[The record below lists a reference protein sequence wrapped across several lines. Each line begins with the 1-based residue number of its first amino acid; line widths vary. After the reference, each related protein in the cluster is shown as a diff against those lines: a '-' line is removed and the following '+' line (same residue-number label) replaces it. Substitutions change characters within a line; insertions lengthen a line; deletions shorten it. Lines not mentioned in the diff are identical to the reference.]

1 MEVYYISA
9 GQTSLLQVQCEF
21 YIGRVLCSILPEI
34 HCQMVLRISV
44 CRCITQ
50 SFSLRDDVAL
60 FLKLTAQSGV
70 QRRQI
75 VDQTCR

>member
-1 MEVYYISA
+1 M
-9 GQTSLLQVQCEF
+9 
-21 YIGRVLCSILPEI
+21 GRVLCSILPEI
-34 HCQMVLRISV
+34 HCQIVLRISV
-44 CRCITQ
+44 CRFITQ

-60 FLKLTAQSGV
+60 FFKMTAQSGV